1 MSGRMSQRV
10 LKRRQADDLAV
21 VPDLFAERKRLFGL
35 IENNRDS
42 KVLLYVTGDRPSM
55 ETEIHGEVIDIF
67 AEHLDALFPTKRISL
82 ILYTRGGDTLAA
94 WNLANLV
101 RMFCDELEVIIPA
114 KAHSAGTL
122 LALGADRIIMTKQ
135 ATLGPIDPSITGPL
149 NPQIPG
155 APAQAR
161 TSVSVEAVRGYLEM
175 VKTDAG
181 IRNPD
186 SLVSVVVDLAQK
198 IHPLVLGQIFR
209 SRNQIQYLAGRL
221 LTNQV
226 ADEGTKRRVI
236 EFLSSESGSHDYT
249 INRREAA
256 ALGLKVENANWELY
270 AFLKPLYAT
279 IREELQLGVSW
290 NPNAVIAEST
300 SVDYR
305 VVRCL
310 IETVAHGSHMFL
322 SEGTLTKVQSSD
334 QAETVK
340 DARVFDGWKKR

>member
-1 MSGRMSQRV
+1 
-10 LKRRQADDLAV
+10 
-21 VPDLFAERKRLFGL
+21 
-35 IENNRDS
+35 
-42 KVLLYVTGDRPSM
+42 
-55 ETEIHGEVIDIF
+55 
-67 AEHLDALFPTKRISL
+67 
-82 ILYTRGGDTLAA
+82 
-94 WNLANLV
+94 
-101 RMFCDELEVIIPA
+101 
-114 KAHSAGTL
+114 
-122 LALGADRIIMTKQ
+122 
-135 ATLGPIDPSITGPL
+135 
-149 NPQIPG
+149 
-155 APAQAR
+155 
-161 TSVSVEAVRGYLEM
+161 M

-186 SLVSVVVDLAQK
+186 SLVNVIVDLAHK

-221 LTNQV
+221 LANQV

-290 NPNAVIAEST
+290 NPNALIAEGS

-310 IETVAHGSHMFL
+310 IESVAHGSHMFT
-322 SEGTLTKVQSSD
+322 SEGTLLKAQSGEG
-334 QAETVK
+334 ETVR